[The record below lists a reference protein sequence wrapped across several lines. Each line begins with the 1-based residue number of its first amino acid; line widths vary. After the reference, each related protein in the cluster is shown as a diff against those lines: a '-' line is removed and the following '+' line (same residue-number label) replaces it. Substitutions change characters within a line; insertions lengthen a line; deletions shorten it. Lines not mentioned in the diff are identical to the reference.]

1 MSVAWNDIFQL
12 PDTALAGKRIPKTA
26 LVRNAHLTRLEQK
39 ALDKIA
45 LIEHFATVQKST
57 MRIAP
62 RVDEERDIQSVIFL
76 RCELSGASAAY
87 AEFAGIL
94 HPCFPNPTV
103 LLFEGGTEICI
114 SCAITRK
121 SLAERGVTVVD
132 STVMTGGFQT
142 TDSRYAP
149 FLESL
154 ALHTLPQ
161 DDLYVCLSELSW
173 RIRLARLVPSL
184 GFYPSCA
191 PEKRERLLA
200 LCASRDKL
208 TSERNA
214 IEEQRRSKDLTLND
228 TAKLRIKRHDIEK
241 RLEGTLGEIKE
252 VCHE

>member
-57 MRIAP
+57 TRIAP

-87 AEFAGIL
+87 TEFSGIL

-103 LLFEGGTEICI
+103 LLFEGGAEICI

-142 TDSRYAP
+142 TN
-149 FLESL
+149 
-154 ALHTLPQ
+154 
-161 DDLYVCLSELSW
+161 
-173 RIRLARLVPSL
+173 AR
-184 GFYPSCA
+184 
-191 PEKRERLLA
+191 
-200 LCASRDKL
+200 
-208 TSERNA
+208 
-214 IEEQRRSKDLTLND
+214 
-228 TAKLRIKRHDIEK
+228 
-241 RLEGTLGEIKE
+241 
-252 VCHE
+252 